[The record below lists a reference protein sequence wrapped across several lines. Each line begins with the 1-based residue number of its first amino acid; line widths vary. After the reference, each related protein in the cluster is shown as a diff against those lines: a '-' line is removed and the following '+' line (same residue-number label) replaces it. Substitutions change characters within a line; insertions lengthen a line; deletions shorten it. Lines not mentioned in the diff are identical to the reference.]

1 MARTEAR
8 IRCAVWRDR
17 DFTSLPLAAQGL
29 YWMLLSQPDVSLAG
43 IVPYNPHKWDHL
55 CGDQAT
61 RDALEPLEV
70 TDKVMVDPTTGEL
83 WIRTFVKHD
92 GVLGGVK
99 TRAGMWSAWH
109 NILSP
114 GIRWRFVEQMRGRT
128 VTVDE
133 AEVGVVDEAL
143 AQGWV
148 SQDDLDDARDDFE
161 NQTEDGVSDG
171 VSDHDQDGVSD
182 GVSPRARADSAS
194 DSASDS
200 DIPPGGNGEP
210 FVQRL
215 ANGLRD
221 QGCEFR
227 RDWPTKYEAFH
238 ELLTAALERLPE
250 SEHHSTAMGV
260 IAAFVEKMTDEP
272 MSRDLRSHTARLV
285 RNHSP
290 TGVLY
295 GYGEALEWGAGAS
308 AEYADDPLAL
318 SKYVTRVV
326 KEKRGAA

>member
-61 RDALEPLEV
+61 AAALEPLEV

-109 NILSP
+109 NILSA
-114 GIRWRFVEQMRGRT
+114 GIRWRFVEQMRGRA

-143 AQGWV
+143 SQGWV
-148 SQDDLDDARDDFE
+148 TQDDLDDARDEFE
-161 NQTEDGVSDG
+161 KQAGNGVSG
-171 VSDHDQDGVSD
+171 GASDRASDQGQDGVSS

-194 DSASDS
+194 DSASAS
-200 DIPPGGNGEP
+200 DTLAPPKATQKKDAVFDAVIESC
-210 FVQRL
+210 
-215 ANGLRD
+215 GLD
-221 QGCEFR
+221 LS
-227 RDWPTKYEAFH
+227 
-238 ELLTAALERLPE
+238 ELTDTA
-250 SEHHSTAMGV
+250 
-260 IAAFVEKMTDEP
+260 
-272 MSRDLRSHTARLV
+272 
-285 RNHSP
+285 
-290 TGVLY
+290 
-295 GYGEALEWGAGAS
+295 
-308 AEYADDPLAL
+308 
-318 SKYVTRVV
+318 
-326 KEKRGAA
+326 RGAANRAVKELKKVGATPEGIHARARVHLEKWPDATLTPSSLAKNYAQLGASPRKAAPKRDPSVCPDCGYTPDKHDDQLCAVVKAG